1 MRVDPALVFP
11 PPAAPPADG
20 AQLRSDVTRTVSG
33 QTSPAENSGAT
44 KDAAQPETAQ
54 DVVDVQWDSENQI
67 RIYRFLDHR
76 GDLVIQVPSEQM
88 VNLAREI
95 QQQLLQEAAAHRA
108 SGSGGGKP
116 NGH

>member
-20 AQLRSDVTRTVSG
+20 AQVRSDVPGPVPG
-33 QTSPAENSGAT
+33 QSSTTENGSSPNQAAPPE
-44 KDAAQPETAQ
+44 AAQDE
-54 DVVDVQWDSENQI
+54 VNVQWDSENQI
-67 RIYRFLDHR
+67 RIYRFLDR
-76 GDLVIQVPSEQM
+76 QGDLVMQVPSEQM

-108 SGSGGGKP
+108 TGNGGGKP

>member
-20 AQLRSDVTRTVSG
+20 GKLRSEEPSSVPG
-33 QTSPAENSGAT
+33 QSSTAENSRPAKT
-44 KDAAQPETAQ
+44 ASQPETAQ
-54 DVVDVQWDSENQI
+54 DVVNVQWDSENQI

-76 GDLVIQVPSEQM
+76 GELVMQVPSEQM

-108 SGSGGGKP
+108 ARLEA
-116 NGH
+116 NRNDH